1 MPSSG
6 STHWPAAATAALR
19 SAMDVPVPAEAGC
32 AQVQVCAA
40 AVQRS
45 ADDGTAVPGACW
57 ANSAGGGRQPPGQST
72 ATGTPSRQPTAAL
85 RPQVGQVSQ
94 VRRSPVLMPLPSGP
108 RTLTAGTGDR
118 WPRPTG
124 GSPDVTVST
133 HAAAGQPRLGRV
145 LTVVLTP
152 QRHAG
157 SLALT
162 PHPTPGDVPPVHA
175 LLSARCRDGR
185 GGEPPDRS
193 CSTAC

>member
-57 ANSAGGGRQPPGQST
+57 ANSSGGGRQPPGQST

-124 GSPDVTVST
+124 GSPDVTGST
-133 HAAAGQPRLGRV
+133 HPATGPTRWGRGAPPPPGRPPRPPHGPPPPPPAGGGGGGAPGGGGDPRRYDHPAAAV
-145 LTVVLTP
+145 
-152 QRHAG
+152 
-157 SLALT
+157 
-162 PHPTPGDVPPVHA
+162 
-175 LLSARCRDGR
+175 
-185 GGEPPDRS
+185 
-193 CSTAC
+193 